1 MKDLVIMDVLEAL
14 QRMSGFNS
22 EEILKIFASFA
33 LGSVIGFERSL
44 KSKPIGFKT
53 CVIISITSCLL
64 TIISVAS
71 SEHYAHVETSIR
83 TDPMRLAAQIISGIG
98 FLGAGVILHQ
108 KERIITGLTTAA
120 ILWASAAIGIAC
132 GAGYYVNAG
141 IIVLLIIL
149 VIKIS
154 PKLGALRHQRRKRV
168 TIKIYST
175 GQEDI
180 STFNSFIKNNT
191 YSIDYYRIRND
202 GKKGSELLV
211 KAVIGTDYSPEL
223 FYQRLK
229 DIAGS
234 NGENKIEVTGS

>member
-1 MKDLVIMDVLEAL
+1 
-14 QRMSGFNS
+14 
-22 EEILKIFASFA
+22 
-33 LGSVIGFERSL
+33 
-44 KSKPIGFKT
+44 
-53 CVIISITSCLL
+53 
-64 TIISVAS
+64 
-71 SEHYAHVETSIR
+71 
-83 TDPMRLAAQIISGIG
+83 MRLAAQIISGIG

-154 PKLGALRHQRRKRV
+154 PKLGALRRQRRKRV

-180 STFNSFIKNNT
+180 KTFNSFIKNNT
-191 YSIDYYRIRND
+191 YFIDYYRIRND

-234 NGENKIEVTGS
+234 NSENKIEVTGS